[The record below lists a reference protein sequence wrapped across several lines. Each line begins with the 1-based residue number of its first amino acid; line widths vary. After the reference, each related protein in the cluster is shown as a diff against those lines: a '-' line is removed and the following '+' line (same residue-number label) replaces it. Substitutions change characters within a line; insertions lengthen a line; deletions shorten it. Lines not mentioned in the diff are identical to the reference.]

1 MSSEMGTGGNKPSTV
16 PEHKFEWD
24 FDIPDT
30 PFWKD
35 MELTVARNFITCY
48 RPQELQGVS
57 FEEHSTLPVADRLQF
72 LLAELQSLL
81 SAREAAVA
89 PQALHIAR
97 PDEWRRLLLGI
108 KTMQKLLGLSN
119 DEAQT
124 IRAILAT
131 TEGDA
136 RVPWLNMLSDMDL
149 RNGDFAEAEV
159 LAREILPWM
168 QHHEKLGVDSPQA
181 FGTTRILIKALWKQ
195 GGDKE
200 AEARRLVAET
210 TTLIERM
217 GQDRF
222 GKYQDEERQMLRDLV
237 AELEGTVS

>member
-1 MSSEMGTGGNKPSTV
+1 MTSEMGTDSNKTSTV
-16 PEHKFEWD
+16 REHKFEWD

-35 MELTVARNFITCY
+35 IELTVARNFITCY
-48 RPQELQGVS
+48 RPQELEMVS
-57 FEEHSTLPVADRLQF
+57 FDEHSNLPVADRLQV

-89 PQALHIAR
+89 PQALHAAQ

-108 KTMQKLLGLSN
+108 QTMQKLLGLSS

-124 IRAILAT
+124 IRTILAT

-159 LAREILPWM
+159 LAREVLPWM
-168 QHHEKLGVDSPQA
+168 QQHEKLGVDSPQA
-181 FGTTRILIKALWKQ
+181 LGTTRILIKAMWKQ

-200 AEARRLVAET
+200 AEARRLAAET
-210 TTLIERM
+210 MALIERM
-217 GQDRF
+217 GQSKF

-237 AELEGTVS
+237 DDLESTVC